1 MNYAKV
7 TQFESSFQRSK
18 QRVENPSLLDSFH
31 LKDLLLNT
39 AFLREKLLHEDLCGV
54 KLVL

>member
-7 TQFESSFQRSK
+7 NQFESSFQRSK

-39 AFLREKLLHEDLCGV
+39 VFFKGKAIEQSFMWS
-54 KLVL
+54 

>member
-18 QRVENPSLLDSFH
+18 QRVENPSLLDSFN

>member
-18 QRVENPSLLDSFH
+18 QRVENPPLLDSFH
-31 LKDLLLNT
+31 LKDLLLNSD
-39 AFLREKLLHEDLCGV
+39 FFKGKGHEDLCGV